1 MGARDPERW
10 FHERAA
16 HYVEAQILYHLGR
29 LGVIASLRQSPQSA
43 RALGESLGLVPAV
56 LETLLD
62 YVAGVDE
69 ILEQSEEGVFAL
81 TDFGQAVL
89 DRYGRRGPG
98 GEQFNLFDVRVGAYG
113 PVWSKLDKL
122 LRDEESYGREFS
134 RAGEVAAEGL
144 YTVCAQMAPGLVKLT
159 ADLSVDGVLEL
170 GTSTGLLEILSEDLP
185 GLGLAGLDRSA
196 AVLEEA
202 KQRAAQ
208 SGSRDIYWVKGDLF
222 EPGNWLKDLPAWERG
237 LVFSV
242 HFHEFLAAGR
252 ARVVETLVELGRQ
265 RKGWFVL
272 AMEQPRFEADQRH
285 ETPEALWLYGQAN
298 VLIHHLIGNGLVL
311 SDSEW
316 RSLFE
321 EAGCARNRVES
332 LEYLGYQAYVYELGA
347 TG

>member
-29 LGVIASLRQSPQSA
+29 LGVFASLRQSPQSA
-43 RALGESLGLVPAV
+43 QALADTLGLVPEI
-56 LETLLD
+56 LGTLLE

-69 ILEQSEEGVFAL
+69 ILECGEDGIFAL
-81 TDFGQAVL
+81 TEFGHGVL
-89 DRYGRRGPG
+89 DRFGRASPQ
-98 GEQFNLFDVRVGAYG
+98 GEQFNLFDVRVGAYES
-113 PVWSKLDKL
+113 VWSNLDKL
-122 LRDEESYGREFS
+122 LTQEGSYGREFS
-134 RAGEVAAEGL
+134 RAGKVAAEGL
-144 YTVCAQMAPGLVKLT
+144 YKVCAQMAPGLVKL
-159 ADLSVDGVLEL
+159 AAELPVDGVLEL
-170 GTSTGLLEILSEDLP
+170 GTSTGLLEILSGDFP

-202 KQRAAQ
+202 KQRATR
-208 SGSRDIYWVKGDLF
+208 SGSREICWVQGDLF
-222 EPGNWLKDLPAWERG
+222 EPGDWLKALPTWERG

-242 HFHEFLAAGR
+242 HFHEFLSAGR
-252 ARVVETLVELGRQ
+252 ARVIETLVELGRQ

-272 AMEQPRFEADQRH
+272 AMEQPRFDASQR
-285 ETPEALWLYGQAN
+285 EEVSEALWLYGQAN
-298 VLIHHLIGNGLVL
+298 VLIHHLIGNGVVL
-311 SDSEW
+311 SDGEW

-347 TG
+347 MG